1 MAMTTCTECKGSI
14 SDQAWMCPHC
24 GIHLEKTPGT
34 LTRPWPAPPPAAG
47 VEKRRYPRIEIKTL
61 VEVDG
66 EKALL
71 FNISRG
77 GMLLSSPSFP
87 KGRAVDVT
95 LEAGELNFKLKGMVR
110 WVSGKRSFSNLID
123 FGVEISDFPPGYGQ
137 FLEMLESSS

>member
-1 MAMTTCTECKGSI
+1 MAMTTCSECQGKI
-14 SDQAWMCPHC
+14 SDQALICPHC
-24 GIHLEKTPGT
+24 GIGLKQALET
-34 LTRPWPAPPPAAG
+34 LTRRWPTPG

-66 EKALL
+66 ERALL

-87 KGRAVDVT
+87 KGPAVDVT
-95 LEAGELNFKLKGMVR
+95 LEAGEEVFTLKGVVR

-123 FGVEISDFPPGYGQ
+123 FGVEIISPPAGYRE
-137 FLEMLESSS
+137 FVERLESC